1 MENSYE
7 RIGQCMKDL
16 VNQWFVAEPLARHA
30 ILFIEDKLRERNI
43 FGELTLFHYHMF
55 NGISGDIYQAAA
67 AVELFILAS
76 DMLDDLQDGDAPF
89 KPWMQAPQPIA
100 IHVASSIITLSQQ
113 ALMDS
118 VTNRSDSEALVR
130 MMNSQ
135 LLQAANGQ
143 MLDLMNEIHTEE
155 AYLDMVRMKSA
166 SLFVF
171 ACMAGVMVAGYP
183 WHDTVAEYAAE
194 LGISAQI
201 KNDVRDIL
209 KWDEKNDFLQRKRNL
224 LLLYMM
230 EERSDEFEWIS
241 DYYEGQLTV
250 ADVSHRKE
258 MFLQACEQ
266 SGAILYGSV
275 IGRKHYNR
283 CLELV
288 GTFPQGKAWQE
299 RLSLM
304 LNGYSANAPTTQK
317 SFR

>member
-1 MENSYE
+1 MDNSYE

-16 VNQWFVAEPLARHA
+16 VYQWFEAEPLARHA
-30 ILFIEDKLRERNI
+30 ILFVEDKLRETNI
-43 FGELTLFHYHMF
+43 FGELTVFHYHMF
-55 NGISGDIYQAAA
+55 NGRSGQIYQAAA
-67 AVELFILAS
+67 AVELFLLAS
-76 DMLDDLQDGDAPF
+76 DMLDDLQDGDAPS
-89 KPWMQAPQPIA
+89 KPWMQVPQPIA
-100 IHVASSIITLSQQ
+100 IHVAASIVTLSQQ

-118 VTNRSDSEALVR
+118 VMNRSDSEALAR
-130 MMNSQ
+130 MMNRQ

-166 SLFVF
+166 SIFVF
-171 ACMAGVMVAGYP
+171 ACMTGVMVAGHP
-183 WHDTVAEYAAE
+183 WHDTVAEYAVE

-201 KNDVRDIL
+201 KNDVRDML

-230 EERSDEFEWIS
+230 EERSEEHGWIA
-241 DYYEGQLTV
+241 DYLEERLTV
-250 ADVSHRKE
+250 TDVSHRKE

-299 RLSLM
+299 RLSL
-304 LNGYSANAPTTQK
+304 LLSGYSINSQTTQNA
-317 SFR
+317 FR